1 MKRKLEYFLE
11 ERKTDI
17 VTAVLRLADR
27 FGIRGITTKRIAEE
41 VGFVEGALYKHI
53 RSKGEIF
60 STILDVSEML
70 IKDQF
75 QQIEALNLKADAA
88 LRQWLLFAVT
98 YLEEFPGVYRILFS
112 DELYNENKNLFYK
125 FKDITIFLRETFEAI
140 IRRGIKDRIF
150 RKELNPEVASV
161 LYLGV
166 VHTAFTMWNLLEE
179 RKKKFQ
185 ELATPIFDEFLKTLL
200 TEVS

>member
-1 MKRKLEYFLE
+1 MKRRLEYFLG
-11 ERKTDI
+11 ERKADI
-17 VTAVLRLADR
+17 VTAVLKLADR
-27 FGIRGITTKRIAEE
+27 FSIRGITTKRIAEE

-75 QQIEALNLKADAA
+75 RQIEALNLKADEA
-88 LRQWLLFAVT
+88 LRQWLYFAVT

-112 DELYNENKNLFYK
+112 DELYNEDKNLFYK
-125 FKDITIFLRETFEAI
+125 FRDITIFLRETSEAI
-140 IRRGIKDRIF
+140 IRRGIQERIF
-150 RKELNPEVASV
+150 RKDLNPEVASV

-166 VHTAFTMWNLLEE
+166 VHISFTMWNLLEE
-179 RKKKFQ
+179 RKKKLK
-185 ELATPIFDEFLKTLL
+185 ELAAPVFDEFLKTLL
-200 TEVS
+200 TEAS